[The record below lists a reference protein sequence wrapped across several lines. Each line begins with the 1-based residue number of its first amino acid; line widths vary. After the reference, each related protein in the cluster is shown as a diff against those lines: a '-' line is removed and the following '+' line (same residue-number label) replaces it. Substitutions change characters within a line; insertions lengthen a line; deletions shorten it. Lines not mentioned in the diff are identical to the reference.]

1 MSVLDVVEF
10 VSGLDLEFH
19 VHNRVLV
26 SQHRSVGH
34 RLVSVDAA
42 CLRNVRLLARVRL
55 TRSAHERSGTENRNR
70 RARRG
75 GCPVCGQGQRLTMD
89 ITAALPLCARRRA
102 DETGRGSTPRTA

>member
-42 CLRNVRLLARVRL
+42 
-55 TRSAHERSGTENRNR
+55 
-70 RARRG
+70 
-75 GCPVCGQGQRLTMD
+75 PVLEKRP
-89 ITAALPLCARRRA
+89 TACK
-102 DETGRGSTPRTA
+102 STPHEECS